1 MKQFL
6 IALVIL
12 VAVGAGTFMAV
23 RYARGVS
30 QPVTSAPGAPAG
42 GRAKLRFIKD
52 PGTIPRLLLKTI
64 DGKTLDSNDFKGK
77 VVLVNFWATWC
88 PPCRD
93 EIPDLIKLQEHYK
106 DQLLVIGISSDE
118 GPVEMVSKFV
128 ADNKM
133 NYPIVMET
141 KELAALFPGI
151 YALPTTFTLDP
162 NMKMVQK
169 HVGRLNTAMVEL
181 ETRYL
186 AKLPVDADVE
196 LIAAS
201 TDGTLSDQA
210 QATDVP
216 GLKLDTLNPEQKVSA
231 LKRLNE
237 EKCTCGCGLTLAQ
250 CRINDPSCAT
260 SLPIAEKIVAEARK
274 K

>member
-1 MKQFL
+1 MKKLL

-12 VAVGAGTFMAV
+12 VAVGVATFMAV
-23 RYARGVS
+23 RYTREVS
-30 QPVTSAPGAPAG
+30 QQLTSAPAAG

-52 PGTIPRLLLKTI
+52 PGTIPRMVLKTI
-64 DGKTLDSNDFKGK
+64 DGKTLDSNDFSGK
-77 VVLVNFWATWC
+77 IVLVNFWATWC

-93 EIPDLIKLQEHYK
+93 EIPDLIKLQDKYK
-106 DQLLVIGISSDE
+106 DHLLIIGVSSDE

-128 ADNKM
+128 ADHRM

-141 KELAALFPGI
+141 EELAKMFPGI
-151 YALPTTFTLDP
+151 YALPTTFTVDS

-169 HVGRLNTAMVEL
+169 HVGRVNASLVEL

-186 AKLPVDADVE
+186 AKLPVEADVE
-196 LIAAS
+196 HVAAN
-201 TDGTLSDQA
+201 TDSSLSDQA

-216 GLKLDTLNPEQKVSA
+216 GLKLETLTPAQRVVA
-231 LKRLNE
+231 LKLLNE
-237 EKCTCGCGLTLAQ
+237 TKCECGCGLTVAQ
-250 CRINDPSCAT
+250 CRINDPSCGS
-260 SLPIAEKIVAEARK
+260 SLPMAEKIVAEARK